1 MTEGGYY
8 LNTRHQLETS
18 NPDLQADLAGEC
30 KTIYGTLARI
40 LEKRMADNAGP
51 LTLLN
56 CDNVRH
62 NGERFHD
69 GMVEFLQLTGK
80 QAVIDWMAVNTT
92 CPNTMVDRITPRPAA
107 DLPARIKAQTG
118 IDDKA
123 PVMGE
128 TFIQWVVENNFRDER
143 PKLEA
148 VGVEMVASVIPYEEA
163 KIRILNASHSC
174 IAWAGTLIG
183 QQYIHESTLTD
194 FIYAIA
200 DRYVTEDVIP
210 CLGDNGIDLPTY
222 RDVVLKRFT
231 NPYIQDTNQR
241 VAADGFS
248 KIPAMIAPTL
258 QSATSAAS
266 ARKRPPCCPRCSSSL
281 WNSGIKEPCRIST
294 RTVSSTL
301 RRYMKCLKL
310 RIRWPCTPAIQR
322 CLARLPTMPISWR

>member
-18 NPDLQADLAGEC
+18 NPDLQADLQGEC

-80 QAVIDWMAVNTT
+80 QAVIDWMAANTT

-123 PVMGE
+123 PVMGG
-128 TFIQWVVENNFRDER
+128 DLY
-143 PKLEA
+143 P
-148 VGVEMVASVIPYEEA
+148 VGSGEQ
-163 KIRILNASHSC
+163 L
-174 IAWAGTLIG
+174 
-183 QQYIHESTLTD
+183 
-194 FIYAIA
+194 
-200 DRYVTEDVIP
+200 
-210 CLGDNGIDLPTY
+210 
-222 RDVVLKRFT
+222 
-231 NPYIQDTNQR
+231 
-241 VAADGFS
+241 
-248 KIPAMIAPTL
+248 
-258 QSATSAAS
+258 
-266 ARKRPPCCPRCSSSL
+266 PRCPPE
-281 WNSGIKEPCRIST
+281 SGGG
-294 RTVSSTL
+294 
-301 RRYMKCLKL
+301 RRGDGGVGH
-310 RIRWPCTPAIQR
+310 PV
-322 CLARLPTMPISWR
+322 